1 MFLDRF
7 FPKLEIWGIFFLNR
21 EKNFEALKA
30 LGITPTDRVNI
41 IHTIEVNDYVETI
54 EDTINQFG
62 EMWVFGK
69 DVNKREV
76 YIKIAYGQPNRNAI
90 CVSFHLASEISNEQN
105 KSEWELTTFHNIL
118 FWKFSSLL
126 YIIVI
131 NHKNITNKS
140 Q

>member
-69 DVNKREV
+69 DKDQTEI
-76 YIKIAYGQPNRNAI
+76 YIKISLGAPGSLVI
-90 CVSFHLASEISNEQN
+90 CISFHKAEKEIHYAF
-105 KSEWELTTFHNIL
+105 K
-118 FWKFSSLL
+118 
-126 YIIVI
+126 
-131 NHKNITNKS
+131 
-140 Q
+140 